1 MTDAAALPE
10 GTGTCSQFNI
20 MKGFGFIDMGG
31 VTVFVHN
38 TDCEPGKQPKEGD
51 VLTFNYEPRKN
62 NPEQMQARSVKG
74 CSAARTD
81 VWGQPA
87 FAGPVEGTG
96 AYTGSVKNFGSK
108 GYGFIVMEDG
118 VEMFFNIKDCV
129 GSKPVAGDTV
139 KFDIEESPIKPGSK
153 QAKNVTGGSQPL
165 DPPMGMK
172 GGWGP
177 MWDGGKGWGGGW
189 GWNGGWDGG
198 KGGWGGGGKGGLKG
212 GMMAAGPYGKGGKGM
227 W

>member
-1 MTDAAALPE
+1 
-10 GTGTCSQFNI
+10 
-20 MKGFGFIDMGG
+20 
-31 VTVFVHN
+31 
-38 TDCEPGKQPKEGD
+38 
-51 VLTFNYEPRKN
+51 
-62 NPEQMQARSVKG
+62 MQARSVKG

-153 QAKNVTGGSQPL
+153 QAGSHTLHCPHSAPRVIFRLQHLLAGQERHRRKPAFGPT
-165 DPPMGMK
+165 DGHERRMGSHV
-172 GGWGP
+172 GWGQGLGRW
-177 MWDGGKGWGGGW
+177 MGLERRLGWRQGRLGRW
-189 GWNGGWDGG
+189 WQRWSQGWNDGCRAIRKGRQGYVVEWASPRSSLHPCWTCRNACFASPQAIPATGAVSTGW
-198 KGGWGGGGKGGLKG
+198 
-212 GMMAAGPYGKGGKGM
+212 
-227 W
+227 